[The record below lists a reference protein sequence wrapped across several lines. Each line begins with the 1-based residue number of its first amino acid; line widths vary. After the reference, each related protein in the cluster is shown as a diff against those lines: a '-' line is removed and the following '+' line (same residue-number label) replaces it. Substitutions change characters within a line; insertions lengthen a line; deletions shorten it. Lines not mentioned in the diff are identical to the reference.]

1 MKIMKLILVG
11 WRQRMSEYSTRD
23 RENRTLCGVQRSE
36 SRRWMSLLPSIRY
49 LTCAV
54 AMFSFALFLVATDAS
69 EASAQTPD
77 REGFFIGFGA
87 GVGSL
92 GVDQGSD
99 RESSAAGYLK
109 VGTALN
115 EKVLLGAE
123 FSGWVKDKDGVNLT
137 VSFATA
143 SAYLYPNPENGFFVK
158 GGLGIATIDVGLDLG
173 GLGDF
178 GVSTRGRAA
187 TVGAGYDIGLGA
199 RFGLTPY
206 IDYHYGSFNDG
217 NASLLKAG
225 IGFNWY

>member
-1 MKIMKLILVG
+1 
-11 WRQRMSEYSTRD
+11 MSEYSPRE
-23 RENRTLCGVQRSE
+23 RENRMLCCFQRSE
-36 SRRWMSLLPSIRY
+36 SRRWMSLFHSIRY
-49 LTCAV
+49 LTRAV
-54 AMFSFALFLVATDAS
+54 AMFSFALVLVATDAS
-69 EASAQTPD
+69 EASAQNPD

-92 GVDQGSD
+92 GVDQESD

-123 FSGWVKDKDGVNLT
+123 FSGWVKEEGGVNLT

-158 GGLGIATIDVGLDLG
+158 GGLGIATIDVGLG
-173 GLGDF
+173 GF
-178 GVSTRGRAA
+178 GSVRQNGRAA

-217 NASLLKAG
+217 NANLLKAG

>member
-1 MKIMKLILVG
+1 M
-11 WRQRMSEYSTRD
+11 
-23 RENRTLCGVQRSE
+23 
-36 SRRWMSLLPSIRY
+36 
-49 LTCAV
+49 
-54 AMFSFALFLVATDAS
+54 
-69 EASAQTPD
+69 
-77 REGFFIGFGA
+77 
-87 GVGSL
+87 

-115 EKVLLGAE
+115 EKVLLAAE
-123 FSGWVKDKDGVNLT
+123 FSGWVKDKACVNLT

>member
-1 MKIMKLILVG
+1 MNPFVQFSKHHKIYPV
-11 WRQRMSEYSTRD
+11 ST
-23 RENRTLCGVQRSE
+23 
-36 SRRWMSLLPSIRY
+36 IRY

-109 VGTALN
+109 
-115 EKVLLGAE
+115 E

-158 GGLGIATIDVGLDLG
+158 GGLGIATIDFWKEYV
-173 GLGDF
+173 
-178 GVSTRGRAA
+178 AA